1 MKRGRKIRAINGH
14 PETRTH
20 TKPTEI
26 YYNQKY
32 QNNISFNHKNR
43 DDIMIQRIGNRKIFV
58 SFGSD

>member
-26 YYNQKY
+26 YHKQI
-32 QNNISFNHKNR
+32 ISKQEF
-43 DDIMIQRIGNRKIFV
+43 IQ
-58 SFGSD
+58 S